1 MEIYGL
7 GWKSNQGHSII
18 RSKLMLKKMKPIYFE
33 NSKVPVFLSYFSP
46 ININAITIVF
56 FVFSRGSIGERV
68 KNHERIH
75 LQQYLECLIIPFL
88 ILYVLD
94 YIHGYIKYKDGKKAY
109 RMIRFEQEAY
119 FNDLDLDYA
128 EKRKRYSWLKY
139 RI

>member
-1 MEIYGL
+1 
-7 GWKSNQGHSII
+7 
-18 RSKLMLKKMKPIYFE
+18 MLKKLKPIYFE

-56 FVFSRGSIGERV
+56 FVFSRGKLGDRV

-88 ILYVLD
+88 IIYLVDYVV
-94 YIHGYIKYKDGKKAY
+94 GYIKYRDGKKAY

-119 FNDLDLDYA
+119 SHDSDLEYS
-128 EKRKRYSWLKY
+128 EKRKHYSWFKY